1 MTQRE
6 YTIRDIHMALDGEM
20 PAEDRE
26 GYENWLAANPD
37 MKAASQRFT
46 ADRSRLQSAL
56 DAVFK
61 EPVPDRL
68 ANMLSDAPPSGASW
82 NWLTSRISWKPA
94 AAAALV
100 LFSAAIGYYAGT
112 SGERRSERG
121 DEAVVERAL
130 QAHVMYAAEKLHVVE
145 VGADQKD
152 HLVGW
157 LSKRVGTPLVAPDL
171 SADGGFQLVGGR
183 LLPAAGH
190 PAAQFM
196 YQDRAGVRISL
207 YVTPDAVNAETGFRL
222 YEEDGAR
229 TFYWIDDGF
238 CYAVSGGIP
247 EKTLLDIASA
257 AYRQLLDRT
266 TG

>member
-1 MTQRE
+1 MTRRD
-6 YTIRDIHMALDGEM
+6 YTIRDIHMAIDGEM

-26 GYENWLAANPD
+26 GYEIWLAANPD
-37 MKAASQRFT
+37 MKAASLRFAT
-46 ADRSRLQSAL
+46 DRARLRNAFE
-56 DAVFK
+56 AVIK

-68 ANMLSDAPPSGASW
+68 TKVVSEGPPTGGAWSR
-82 NWLTSRISWKPA
+82 LISRISWRPA

-100 LFSAAIGYYAGT
+100 LVSAAIGYYAGT
-112 SGERRSERG
+112 SSERRIEQG
-121 DEAVVERAL
+121 DDAVVERAL
-130 QAHVMYAAEKLHVVE
+130 QAHIMFAAEKLHAVE

-157 LSKRVGTPLVAPDL
+157 LSKRVGTPLIAPDL
-171 SADGGFQLVGGR
+171 SADGFELVGGR

-196 YQDRAGVRISL
+196 YQDREGVRISL
-207 YVTPDAVNAETGFRL
+207 YVTPDARTAETGFRL

-229 TFYWIDDGF
+229 TFYWIDGGF